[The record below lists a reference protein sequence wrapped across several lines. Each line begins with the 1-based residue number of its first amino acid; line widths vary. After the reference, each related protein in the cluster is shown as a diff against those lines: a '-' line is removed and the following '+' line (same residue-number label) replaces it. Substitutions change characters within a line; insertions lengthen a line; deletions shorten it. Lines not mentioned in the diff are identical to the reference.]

1 MWDYGPTYMGRDR
14 TSDVPSPRYVH
25 LRRRPSVWGRGGLG
39 VLSIDMWHMCVALGF
54 NVILAVWSVRAS

>member
-39 VLSIDMWHMCVALGF
+39 VLSMRHVAPCV
-54 NVILAVWSVRAS
+54 